1 MENVIEFL
9 KGQDR
14 ATVTFSTEKWK
25 NRIRKLAEE
34 HPDEVDIVFEDETY
48 VTGHVP
54 VNWVKVNPPRVYTD
68 EQKAEMAERLK
79 KLREGM
85 I

>member
-14 ATVTFSTEKWK
+14 ATVTFSTERWK
-25 NRIRKLAEE
+25 NRMKKLAEE
-34 HPDEVDIVFEDETY
+34 HPDEVDISWEDETY

-54 VNWVKVNPPRVYTD
+54 VNWVKINPPRVYTE
-68 EQKAEMAERLK
+68 EQKAEMAERMRR
-79 KLREGM
+79 LREDT
-85 I
+85 